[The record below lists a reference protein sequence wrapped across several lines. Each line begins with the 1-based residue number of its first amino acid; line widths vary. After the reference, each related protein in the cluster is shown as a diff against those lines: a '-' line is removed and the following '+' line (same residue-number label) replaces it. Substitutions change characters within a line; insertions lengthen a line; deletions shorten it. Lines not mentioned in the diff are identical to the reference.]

1 MDRLMALQAFSR
13 VVELGG
19 FTKAGDSLQL
29 SKTTVSD
36 LVQGLEKHLGVRL
49 LQRTTR
55 RVTVTPDGAAFYE
68 RSARIL
74 ADLDEAEASVMQA
87 RVAPKGRLRVDMP
100 GGLARLFVIPRL
112 PSFLGRYPDLR
123 LELGMGLRPVDL
135 LEEGIDCVVRFGLQA
150 DSSLVARRAG
160 TMTSVCCASPAY
172 LQEHGAPRHP
182 EELSAHRCVN
192 YVSNRTGRILDW
204 EFARDGQKV
213 QLTLDGVLAVNDH
226 DAYIVAGLMSFGIV
240 KVANYVVRPYLE
252 SGQLVPVLTDWTT
265 EQYPISVMYPQSRH
279 LSAKVRVFVDWISE
293 LIQQDP
299 ILQYSGTS
307 TALPGKH

>member
-1 MDRLMALQAFSR
+1 MDRLMALQAFAR

-19 FTKAGDSLQL
+19 FTKAADSLQL

-36 LVQGLEKHLGVRL
+36 LVQSLEKHLGVRL

-55 RVTVTPDGAAFYE
+55 RVTVTPDGAAFHE
-68 RSARIL
+68 RCVQIL
-74 ADLDEAEASVMQA
+74 ADLDDAEAAVMQA

-112 PSFLGRYPDLR
+112 PAFLARYPELR
-123 LELGMGLRPVDL
+123 LELGMGHRPVDL
-135 LEEGIDCVVRFGLQA
+135 LEEGIDCVVRFGVQP
-150 DSSLVARRAG
+150 DSSLVARRVG
-160 TMTSVCCASPAY
+160 TMTSVCCASPEY
-172 LQEHGAPRHP
+172 LREHGIPRAP

-213 QLTLDGVLAVNDH
+213 QLTLDGVLAVYDH
-226 DAYIVAGLMSFGIV
+226 DAYLVAGLMSFGIV
-240 KVANYVVRPYLE
+240 KIANYMARPYLE
-252 SGQLVPVLTDWTT
+252 SGQLIEVLTDWTA
-265 EQYPISVMYPQSRH
+265 EQVPISVLYPQSRH
-279 LSAKVRVFVDWISE
+279 LSAKVRIFVDWVSE

-299 ILQYSGTS
+299 IFQT
-307 TALPGKH
+307 P

>member
-1 MDRLMALQAFSR
+1 MDRLTALQAFAR

-55 RVTVTPDGAAFYE
+55 RVSVTPDGAAFYE
-68 RSARIL
+68 RCARIL
-74 ADLDEAEASVMQA
+74 AELDEAEASVMQT
-87 RVAPKGRLRVDMP
+87 RVTPKGRLRVDMP
-100 GGLARLFVIPRL
+100 GALAKLFIIPQL
-112 PSFLGRYPDLR
+112 PSFLARYPELR

-135 LEEGIDCVVRFGLQA
+135 VEEGIDCVVRFGMQA
-150 DSSLVARRAG
+150 DSSLVARRVG

-172 LQEHGAPRHP
+172 LREHGAPRNP

-192 YVSNRTGRILDW
+192 YLSNRTGRILDW
-204 EFARDGQKV
+204 EFGRDGQKV

-226 DAYIVAGLMSFGIV
+226 EAYVAAGLMSFGIV

-252 SGQLVPVLTDWTT
+252 SGRLVPVLTDWTA
-265 EQYPISVMYPQSRH
+265 EQIPLSVMYPQNRH
-279 LSAKVRVFVDWISE
+279 LSAKVRTFVDWVSE
-293 LIQQDP
+293 VIQQDP
-299 ILQYSGTS
+299 IFQVR
-307 TALPGKH
+307 